1 MAASVITGNPSL
13 NSLNGNVETSSIASS
28 PKPDRQRRRRRD
40 PVNINT
46 ASIFQL
52 MTVDGITQE
61 LAAHIVHYRE
71 RKVNKVPK
79 TFVAIHLHSQ
89 LLRVI

>member
-1 MAASVITGNPSL
+1 MFLNMVSSTASIVTANASI
-13 NSLNGNVETSSIASS
+13 NSLNGNAETASIASS
-28 PKPDRQRRRRRD
+28 PKPERQKRSRRRD

-61 LAAHIVHYRE
+61 LAAHIVHYRD
-71 RKVNKVPK
+71 RKV
-79 TFVAIHLHSQ
+79 
-89 LLRVI
+89 